1 MGYINDLR
9 KYVGHAPLVHTCA
22 SVIAVNSKNEVLLQK
37 RSDNGL
43 WGYCGGAL
51 ELFETAEQAAAR
63 ELAEESGLEAHELEL
78 FGVYSGEEQHF
89 IYPNGDEVWTVD
101 IVYVCRSFSGELEA
115 VDGESAELK
124 FVPINE
130 VENYPLN
137 PPVRKP
143 LLDFINKMKGAY

>member
-1 MGYINDLR
+1 M
-9 KYVGHAPLVHTCA
+9 
-22 SVIAVNSKNEVLLQK
+22 
-37 RSDNGL
+37 
-43 WGYCGGAL
+43 
-51 ELFETAEQAAAR
+51 
-63 ELAEESGLEAHELEL
+63 
-78 FGVYSGEEQHF
+78 
-89 IYPNGDEVWTVD
+89 D